1 LTGLVTVAEL
11 SGHNAPVIHNETF
24 LSIMWI
30 NSKTMQF
37 STISVTYSPDGMK
50 SLLSVANGADG
61 GYPNENDLSTALR
74 AHGVVFGID
83 SAVIR
88 AMVVQ
93 RVFNTNVEVARGL
106 LPIPGVPGKNE
117 ILIDISNKGKPR
129 KLADGRVDYHD
140 ISYVVN
146 VKKETPLVKHTPP
159 IPGQPGRTVFDKPI
173 DPPPIPDKSF
183 VAGKGT
189 KIAPDDKNVLIAD
202 INGDVI
208 IHSNG
213 KIDVVD
219 KKTITGNVDYS
230 TGNIKFSGDL
240 EITGTV
246 RAGFEVEA
254 EGHCLIGGNVE
265 DAKISC
271 RQDIEIIGGA
281 IGASKACL
289 NCGGSLKVKHIAN
302 FDVQAGDDIHVLEDT
317 LHCTLSADG
326 NISAKS
332 IVGGTIS
339 AWKIIEAET
348 IGTEAEPKTIV
359 DLGGR
364 FVCMQKKDALLK
376 KLAGFIK
383 EIGSLKEDIFLLVRN
398 EMDGDGNL
406 HEGSLTRLNAMKES
420 HRQRKEKYLQV
431 QNDIETVDDKLKN
444 RPVPF
449 LKARTVFPNTII
461 KFGTFEELIREKLYH
476 ARITVDMEKII
487 IGKYEV

>member
-1 LTGLVTVAEL
+1 
-11 SGHNAPVIHNETF
+11 
-24 LSIMWI
+24 
-30 NSKTMQF
+30 MQLL
-37 STISVTYSPDGMK
+37 TISVTYSPDGMK
-50 SLLSVANGADG
+50 SFLYVADATDG
-61 GYPNENDLSTALR
+61 CYPNENNFSAALR
-74 AHGVVFGID
+74 DNGVVFGVD
-83 SAVIR
+83 TKAVQS
-88 AMVVQ
+88 MVTNKTL
-93 RVFNTNVEVARGL
+93 NTYVEVAQGI
-106 LPIPGVPGKNE
+106 PSVPGVSGKNE

-129 KLADGRVDYHD
+129 KLADGRVDHRD
-140 ISYVVN
+140 ISYIVN
-146 VKKETPLVKHTPP
+146 VTKGTPLVKHTPP
-159 IPGQPGRTVFDKPI
+159 LPGQPGRTVFDKQI
-173 DPPPIPDKSF
+173 DPPPVADIPF
-183 VAGKGT
+183 NAGKGT
-189 KIAPDDKNVLIAD
+189 KIAPDDRHLLCAD

-213 KIDVVD
+213 MVDVVD
-219 KKTITGNVDYS
+219 KKTISGNIDYS
-230 TGNIKFSGDL
+230 TGNVKFSGDL
-240 EITGTV
+240 HITGTV

-254 EGHCLIGGNVE
+254 EGACFIDGNVE

-289 NCGGSLKVKHIAN
+289 KCGGSLKVKHIAN
-302 FDVQAGDDIHVLEDT
+302 FDVQAGDTIRVLEDV

-326 NISAKS
+326 DITAKS
-332 IVGGTIS
+332 IVGGTVS

-383 EIGSLKEDIFLLVRN
+383 EIGSLKEEIFLLVRN
-398 EMDGDGNL
+398 EMDRDGNL

-420 HRQRKEKYLQV
+420 HRQRKEKYIQV

-461 KFGTFEELIREKLYH
+461 KFGTLEELIREKLYH